1 MDRVELDADGHVTV
15 VDLKTGKSKPTGAVV
30 AAHPQLGL
38 YQLAVRRGAL
48 DELPLAAGRPPGM
61 AELVHL
67 RLDARDG
74 ALPAVQAKPAPEPD
88 QPVDV
93 EIPLAVA
100 VQRMVLEDFPPTPGE
115 RCGVCTYRSSCPAQP
130 EGRMLT

>member
-1 MDRVELDADGHVTV
+1 
-15 VDLKTGKSKPTGAVV
+15 
-30 AAHPQLGL
+30 
-38 YQLAVRRGAL
+38 
-48 DELPLAAGRPPGM
+48 
-61 AELVHL
+61 
-67 RLDARDG
+67 
-74 ALPAVQAKPAPEPD
+74 
-88 QPVDV
+88 VDV